1 MVMKYIQ
8 KNIQIT
14 LKYKY
19 LPIRL
24 LKMKSI
30 DKVDRFCQYFFI
42 FSNLIGKYFELGQQ
56 YSVDGN
62 IDGRIC
68 QICL

>member
-42 FSNLIGKYFELGQQ
+42 FSNLIGKYFELGQ
-56 YSVDGN
+56 
-62 IDGRIC
+62 
-68 QICL
+68 